1 MKRFVNL
8 TALLVLVAGGSTFAS
23 NYFFLEEAPSR
34 HFTEA
39 DTQMFTTAVSDALD
53 NSQDGNITAWRN
65 PDTNASGRLKPLKTY
80 QADGTT
86 CRRLQIANKA
96 GGLKSNSA
104 FNFCRQPDNSWRV
117 VN

>member
-1 MKRFVNL
+1 MKCLFNL
-8 TALLVLVAGGSTFAS
+8 TALLVLAVGGSAFAS

-39 DTQMFTTAVSDALD
+39 DTKMFTTAVSDALD

-96 GGLKSNSA
+96 GGLKSNAA
-104 FNFCRQPDNSWRV
+104 FNFCRQPDSTWRV